1 MSYAKNNAIKVGI
14 FTILSLSILFS
25 TVYWLKSREF
35 KQGKS
40 YDVTFPDV
48 DGLRKGAP
56 VQLMGTQIG
65 FVEDISPT
73 FQNDH
78 YQVLVRFR
86 LTEKELD
93 IPKASVL
100 SIEQSGLISEKLVEI
115 SPPHLMYTDLE
126 SRLNLKTLNLPFPLE
141 LRMEDGWVPIGNV
154 EKIEALKAPPQ
165 TPLNKK
171 DAYLGKRFY
180 FRINMAGVTL
190 PDAPYYFVHQA
201 KGKTV
206 LRVDSYTPNWLPPA
220 RPKSNEYFTV
230 EAPLRLKEFLQVQMD
245 SAKALKETND
255 KLNALLDANTIQT
268 MQQIVVNIE
277 ALSSQTNE
285 LVSTTKGLMK
295 TLSYDVHQVSTSVS
309 SLSQSLNRLIKNVNE
324 LVGDPTLKSDVKGLV
339 YDLRQ
344 TILQAQALLA
354 DPELTQAIRKTN
366 VAMDTVNDV
375 ATIAKR
381 KLEAETITAKMES
394 TLVQLNGLLEKAN
407 AFVGDESTSP
417 ESKEALKA
425 VVQDASITIK
435 NLKEFSEKLKGRFV
449 LWKLAF

>member
-1 MSYAKNNAIKVGI
+1 
-14 FTILSLSILFS
+14 
-25 TVYWLKSREF
+25 
-35 KQGKS
+35 
-40 YDVTFPDV
+40 
-48 DGLRKGAP
+48 
-56 VQLMGTQIG
+56 
-65 FVEDISPT
+65 
-73 FQNDH
+73 
-78 YQVLVRFR
+78 
-86 LTEKELD
+86 
-93 IPKASVL
+93 
-100 SIEQSGLISEKLVEI
+100 
-115 SPPHLMYTDLE
+115 
-126 SRLNLKTLNLPFPLE
+126 
-141 LRMEDGWVPIGNV
+141 
-154 EKIEALKAPPQ
+154 
-165 TPLNKK
+165 
-171 DAYLGKRFY
+171 
-180 FRINMAGVTL
+180 MAGVTL